1 MESPRDPAKDPAAP
15 AEPARP
21 GSAPPGPL
29 PGRTAGAPAGG
40 DPAPQEHAPGDRGID
55 PEGIVWTRVSPRHT
69 TLVLVSGLAATLFWT
84 AAVGWPAVL
93 VATGTWSAP
102 LPLLALPPAAVL
114 LIGAVSLALAPRRVR
129 AIGYAERGEDLLVRR
144 GLLYQRVT
152 VIPYGRMQYVDV
164 SVSPLQRALGL
175 ATVRLH
181 TAAVGSHAEIPGV
194 EHAEAA
200 RLRERLTA
208 RGEALLAGL

>member
-1 MESPRDPAKDPAAP
+1 MPER
-15 AEPARP
+15 
-21 GSAPPGPL
+21 SAHGPVGG
-29 PGRTAGAPAGG
+29 PVAGT
-40 DPAPQEHAPGDRGID
+40 PGDRVPLSNPAID
-55 PEGIVWTRVSPRHT
+55 PEGLAWTRVSPKHLSVVVLS
-69 TLVLVSGLAATLFWT
+69 TLLSTLFWL
-84 AAVGWPAVL
+84 AALGWPAVL
-93 VATGTWSAP
+93 AATGVWSGAP
-102 LPLLALPPAAVL
+102 LGLLLLPPAAVL
-114 LIGAVSLALAPRRVR
+114 AAGLLSVLLAPRRVR

-164 SVSPLQRALGL
+164 SVSPLQRAFGL
-175 ATVRLH
+175 ATVKLH

-194 EHAEAA
+194 EHAEAS

>member
-1 MESPRDPAKDPAAP
+1 MPERSAH
-15 AEPARP
+15 EPV
-21 GSAPPGPL
+21 GGPV
-29 PGRTAGAPAGG
+29 AGT
-40 DPAPQEHAPGDRGID
+40 PGDRVPLSNPAID
-55 PEGIVWTRVSPRHT
+55 PEGLAWTRVSPRHLT
-69 TLVLVSGLAATLFWT
+69 VVVLSTLLSTLFWL
-84 AAVGWPAVL
+84 AALGWPAVL
-93 VATGTWSAP
+93 AATGVWPGA
-102 LPLLALPPAAVL
+102 LLGLLLLPPAAVL
-114 LIGAVSLALAPRRVR
+114 AACLLSVVLAPRRVR

-164 SVSPLQRALGL
+164 SVSPLQRSFGL
-175 ATVRLH
+175 ATVKLH

-194 EHAEAA
+194 EHAEAS

>member
-1 MESPRDPAKDPAAP
+1 MPER
-15 AEPARP
+15 
-21 GSAPPGPL
+21 SAHGPVGG
-29 PGRTAGAPAGG
+29 PVAGT
-40 DPAPQEHAPGDRGID
+40 PGDRVPLSNPAID
-55 PEGIVWTRVSPRHT
+55 PEGLAWTRVSPKHLSVVVLS
-69 TLVLVSGLAATLFWT
+69 TLLSTLFWL
-84 AAVGWPAVL
+84 AALGWPAVL
-93 VATGTWSAP
+93 AATGVWSGVP
-102 LPLLALPPAAVL
+102 LGLLLLPPAAVL
-114 LIGAVSLALAPRRVR
+114 AAGLLSVLLAPRRVR

-164 SVSPLQRALGL
+164 SVSPLQRSFGL
-175 ATVRLH
+175 ATVKLH

-194 EHAEAA
+194 EHAEAS

>member
-1 MESPRDPAKDPAAP
+1 MPERSAH
-15 AEPARP
+15 EPV
-21 GSAPPGPL
+21 GGPV
-29 PGRTAGAPAGG
+29 AGT
-40 DPAPQEHAPGDRGID
+40 PGDRVPLSNPAID
-55 PEGIVWTRVSPRHT
+55 PEGLAWTRVSPKHLSVVVLS
-69 TLVLVSGLAATLFWT
+69 TLLSTLFWL
-84 AAVGWPAVL
+84 AALGWPAVL
-93 VATGTWSAP
+93 AATGVWSGAP
-102 LPLLALPPAAVL
+102 LGLLLLPPAAVL
-114 LIGAVSLALAPRRVR
+114 AAGLLSVLLAPRRVR

-164 SVSPLQRALGL
+164 SVSPLQRAFGL
-175 ATVRLH
+175 ATVKLH

-194 EHAEAA
+194 EHAEAS

>member
-1 MESPRDPAKDPAAP
+1 MPERSAH
-15 AEPARP
+15 EPV
-21 GSAPPGPL
+21 GGPV
-29 PGRTAGAPAGG
+29 AGT
-40 DPAPQEHAPGDRGID
+40 PGDRVPLSNPAID
-55 PEGIVWTRVSPRHT
+55 PEGLAWTRVSPKHLSVVVLS
-69 TLVLVSGLAATLFWT
+69 TLLSTLFWL
-84 AAVGWPAVL
+84 AALGWPAVL
-93 VATGTWSAP
+93 AATGVWSGAP
-102 LPLLALPPAAVL
+102 LGLLLLPPAAVRAAGL
-114 LIGAVSLALAPRRVR
+114 LSVLLAPRRVR

-164 SVSPLQRALGL
+164 SVSPLQRSFGL
-175 ATVRLH
+175 ATVKLH

-194 EHAEAA
+194 EHAEAS

>member
-1 MESPRDPAKDPAAP
+1 MPERSAR
-15 AEPARP
+15 EPV
-21 GSAPPGPL
+21 GGPV
-29 PGRTAGAPAGG
+29 AGT
-40 DPAPQEHAPGDRGID
+40 PGDRVPLSNPAID
-55 PEGIVWTRVSPRHT
+55 PEGLAWTRVSPKHLSVVVLS
-69 TLVLVSGLAATLFWT
+69 TLLSTLFWL
-84 AAVGWPAVL
+84 AALGWPAVL
-93 VATGTWSAP
+93 AATGVWSGAP
-102 LPLLALPPAAVL
+102 LGLLLLPPAAVL
-114 LIGAVSLALAPRRVR
+114 AAGLLSVLLAPRRVR

-164 SVSPLQRALGL
+164 SVSPLQRSFGL
-175 ATVRLH
+175 ATVKLH

-194 EHAEAA
+194 EHAEAS

>member
-1 MESPRDPAKDPAAP
+1 MPERSAH
-15 AEPARP
+15 EPV
-21 GSAPPGPL
+21 GGPV
-29 PGRTAGAPAGG
+29 AGT
-40 DPAPQEHAPGDRGID
+40 PGDRVPLSNPAID
-55 PEGIVWTRVSPRHT
+55 PEGLAWTRVSPRHVT
-69 TLVLVSGLAATLFWT
+69 VVVLSTLLSTLFWL
-84 AAVGWPAVL
+84 AALGWPAVL
-93 VATGTWSAP
+93 AATGVWPGAP
-102 LPLLALPPAAVL
+102 LGLLLLPPAAVL
-114 LIGAVSLALAPRRVR
+114 AAGLLSVLLAPRRVR

-164 SVSPLQRALGL
+164 SVSPLQRSFGL
-175 ATVRLH
+175 ATVKLH

-194 EHAEAA
+194 QHAEAS

>member
-1 MESPRDPAKDPAAP
+1 MPVRSPREPASGRATAAP
-15 AEPARP
+15 
-21 GSAPPGPL
+21 
-29 PGRTAGAPAGG
+29 G
-40 DPAPQEHAPGDRGID
+40 DPAPHAGTPLSNRAID
-55 PEGIVWTRVSPRHT
+55 PEGLVWTRVSPRHVSVV
-69 TLVLVSGLAATLFWT
+69 VLSAVLGATFWAAAL
-84 AAVGWPAVL
+84 GWPAVL
-93 VATGTWSAP
+93 AATGLWPSAL
-102 LPLLALPPAAVL
+102 LPWALLPPAAVL
-114 LIGAVSLALAPRRVR
+114 AAGAVSVALAPRRVR

-164 SVSPLQRALGL
+164 SVSPLQRAFGL

-194 EHAEAA
+194 GHAEAA
-200 RLRERLTA
+200 RLRERLTE

>member
-1 MESPRDPAKDPAAP
+1 MPERSAH
-15 AEPARP
+15 EPV
-21 GSAPPGPL
+21 GGPV
-29 PGRTAGAPAGG
+29 AGT
-40 DPAPQEHAPGDRGID
+40 PGDRVPLSNPAID
-55 PEGIVWTRVSPRHT
+55 PEGLAWTRVSPKHLSVVVLS
-69 TLVLVSGLAATLFWT
+69 TLLSTLFWL
-84 AAVGWPAVL
+84 AALGWPAVL
-93 VATGTWSAP
+93 AATGVWSGAP
-102 LPLLALPPAAVL
+102 LGLLLLPPAAVL
-114 LIGAVSLALAPRRVR
+114 AAGLLSVLMAPRRVR

-164 SVSPLQRALGL
+164 SVSPLQRSFGL
-175 ATVRLH
+175 ATVKLH

-194 EHAEAA
+194 EHAEAS

>member
-1 MESPRDPAKDPAAP
+1 MPERSAH
-15 AEPARP
+15 EPV
-21 GSAPPGPL
+21 GGPV
-29 PGRTAGAPAGG
+29 AGT
-40 DPAPQEHAPGDRGID
+40 PGDRVPLSNPAID
-55 PEGIVWTRVSPRHT
+55 PEGLAWTRVSPKHLSVVVLS
-69 TLVLVSGLAATLFWT
+69 TLLGTLFWL
-84 AAVGWPAVL
+84 AALGWPAVL
-93 VATGTWSAP
+93 AATDVGSGAP
-102 LPLLALPPAAVL
+102 LGLLLLPPAAVL
-114 LIGAVSLALAPRRVR
+114 AAGLLSVLLAPRRVR

-164 SVSPLQRALGL
+164 SVSPLQRSFGL
-175 ATVRLH
+175 ATVKLH

-194 EHAEAA
+194 EHAEAS

>member
-1 MESPRDPAKDPAAP
+1 MPERSAH
-15 AEPARP
+15 EPV
-21 GSAPPGPL
+21 GGPV
-29 PGRTAGAPAGG
+29 AGT
-40 DPAPQEHAPGDRGID
+40 PGDRVPLSNPAID
-55 PEGIVWTRVSPRHT
+55 PEGLAWTRVSPRHLSVVVLS
-69 TLVLVSGLAATLFWT
+69 TLLGTLFWL
-84 AAVGWPAVL
+84 AALGWPAVL
-93 VATGTWSAP
+93 AATGVWSGAP
-102 LPLLALPPAAVL
+102 LGLLLLPPAAVL
-114 LIGAVSLALAPRRVR
+114 AAGLLSVLLAPRRVR

-164 SVSPLQRALGL
+164 SVSPLQRSFGL
-175 ATVRLH
+175 ATVKLH

-194 EHAEAA
+194 EHAEAS

>member
-1 MESPRDPAKDPAAP
+1 MPVRSPDDPASGPAGTAPRDA
-15 AEPARP
+15 
-21 GSAPPGPL
+21 APPGAPVRE
-29 PGRTAGAPAGG
+29 PGPGGAP
-40 DPAPQEHAPGDRGID
+40 PGNRAID
-55 PEGIVWTRVSPRHT
+55 PEGLAWTRVSPRHVSVVVLG
-69 TLVLVSGLAATLFWT
+69 TLISTAFWAAAL
-84 AAVGWPAVL
+84 GWPAVL
-93 VATGTWSAP
+93 AGLGVWPAGL
-102 LPLLALPPAAVL
+102 LPWFLLPP
-114 LIGAVSLALAPRRVR
+114 GAVVAAGILSVLLAPRRVR

-152 VIPYGRMQYVDV
+152 VVPYGRMQYVDV
-164 SVSPLQRALGL
+164 SVSPLQRAFGL

-194 EHAEAA
+194 EHAEAS

>member
-1 MESPRDPAKDPAAP
+1 MPER
-15 AEPARP
+15 
-21 GSAPPGPL
+21 SAHGPVGG
-29 PGRTAGAPAGG
+29 PVAGT
-40 DPAPQEHAPGDRGID
+40 PGDRVPLSNPAID
-55 PEGIVWTRVSPRHT
+55 PEGLAWTRVSPKHLSVVVLS
-69 TLVLVSGLAATLFWT
+69 TLLSTLFWL
-84 AAVGWPAVL
+84 AALGWPAVL
-93 VATGTWSAP
+93 AATGVWSGAR
-102 LPLLALPPAAVL
+102 LGLVLLPPAAVL
-114 LIGAVSLALAPRRVR
+114 AAGLLSVLLAPRRVR

-164 SVSPLQRALGL
+164 SVSPLQRSFGL
-175 ATVRLH
+175 ATVKLH

-194 EHAEAA
+194 EHAEAS

>member
-1 MESPRDPAKDPAAP
+1 MPERSAH
-15 AEPARP
+15 EPV
-21 GSAPPGPL
+21 GGPV
-29 PGRTAGAPAGG
+29 AGT
-40 DPAPQEHAPGDRGID
+40 PGDRVPLSNPAID
-55 PEGIVWTRVSPRHT
+55 PEGLAWTRVSPKHLSVVVFS
-69 TLVLVSGLAATLFWT
+69 TLLSTLFWL
-84 AAVGWPAVL
+84 AALGWPAVL
-93 VATGTWSAP
+93 AATGVWSGAP
-102 LPLLALPPAAVL
+102 LGLLLLPPAAVL
-114 LIGAVSLALAPRRVR
+114 AAGLLSVLLAPRRVR

-164 SVSPLQRALGL
+164 SVSPLQRSFGL
-175 ATVRLH
+175 ATVKLH

-194 EHAEAA
+194 EHAEAS

>member
-1 MESPRDPAKDPAAP
+1 MPERSAH
-15 AEPARP
+15 EPV
-21 GSAPPGPL
+21 GGPV
-29 PGRTAGAPAGG
+29 AGT
-40 DPAPQEHAPGDRGID
+40 PGDRVPLSNPAID
-55 PEGIVWTRVSPRHT
+55 PEGLAWTRVSPKHLSVVVLS
-69 TLVLVSGLAATLFWT
+69 TLLSTLFWL
-84 AAVGWPAVL
+84 AVLGWPAVL
-93 VATGTWSAP
+93 AATGVWPGAP
-102 LPLLALPPAAVL
+102 LGLLLLPPAAVL
-114 LIGAVSLALAPRRVR
+114 AAGLLSVLLAPRRVR

-164 SVSPLQRALGL
+164 SVSPLQRSFGL
-175 ATVRLH
+175 ATVKLH

-194 EHAEAA
+194 EHAEAS

>member
-1 MESPRDPAKDPAAP
+1 MPERSAHEPVGGPAA
-15 AEPARP
+15 
-21 GSAPPGPL
+21 G
-29 PGRTAGAPAGG
+29 T
-40 DPAPQEHAPGDRGID
+40 PGDRVPLSNPAID
-55 PEGIVWTRVSPRHT
+55 PEGLAWTRVSPKHLSVVVLS
-69 TLVLVSGLAATLFWT
+69 TLLSTLFWL
-84 AAVGWPAVL
+84 AALGWPAVL
-93 VATGTWSAP
+93 AATGVWSGAP
-102 LPLLALPPAAVL
+102 LGLLLLPPAAVL
-114 LIGAVSLALAPRRVR
+114 AAGLLSVLLAPRRVR

-164 SVSPLQRALGL
+164 SVSPLQRSFGL
-175 ATVRLH
+175 ATVKLH

-194 EHAEAA
+194 EHAEAS

>member
-1 MESPRDPAKDPAAP
+1 MPERSAH
-15 AEPARP
+15 EPV
-21 GSAPPGPL
+21 GGPV
-29 PGRTAGAPAGG
+29 AGT
-40 DPAPQEHAPGDRGID
+40 PGDRVPLSNPAID
-55 PEGIVWTRVSPRHT
+55 PEGLAWTRVSPKHLSVVVLS
-69 TLVLVSGLAATLFWT
+69 TLLSTLFWL
-84 AAVGWPAVL
+84 AALGWPAVL
-93 VATGTWSAP
+93 AGTGVWSGAP
-102 LPLLALPPAAVL
+102 LGLLLLPPAAVL
-114 LIGAVSLALAPRRVR
+114 AAGLLSVLLAPRRVR

-164 SVSPLQRALGL
+164 SVSPLQRSFGL
-175 ATVRLH
+175 ATVKLH

-194 EHAEAA
+194 EHAEAS

>member
-1 MESPRDPAKDPAAP
+1 MPER
-15 AEPARP
+15 
-21 GSAPPGPL
+21 SAHGPVGG
-29 PGRTAGAPAGG
+29 PVAGT
-40 DPAPQEHAPGDRGID
+40 PGDRVPLSNPAID
-55 PEGIVWTRVSPRHT
+55 PEGLAWTRVSPKHLSVVVLS
-69 TLVLVSGLAATLFWT
+69 TLLSTLFWL
-84 AAVGWPAVL
+84 AALGWPAVL
-93 VATGTWSAP
+93 AATGVWSGAP
-102 LPLLALPPAAVL
+102 LGLLLLPPAAVL
-114 LIGAVSLALAPRRVR
+114 AAGLLSVLMAPRRVR

-164 SVSPLQRALGL
+164 SVSPLQRSFGL
-175 ATVRLH
+175 ATVKLH

-194 EHAEAA
+194 EHAEAS